1 MARRLSPV
9 VTLTAGAAIMGLALS
24 GCGSNSLS
32 TSTTTTTTAAA
43 AAQSVDP
50 ALVAKLPAKIKSAGQ
65 MVVGVDATYSPNE
78 FLNADGKT
86 VQGWDVDLFN
96 AVMQKFGIKVVWQPA
111 KFDSIITGV
120 QGGKYDAGVSSF
132 SIKRDREKQVNMV
145 SYFSSGTG
153 WAAAPGNPKKVDPL
167 NPCGLKVAVQKGTT
181 QEQDDMTP
189 KVKKCAA
196 AGKPID
202 LQIYDGQDQ
211 ATAAVVTGKADA
223 MLADSPVVGYA
234 IKQAGGKIAAVPP
247 VYGTAPYGF
256 VVPKADT
263 QFAQA
268 LAGALKSLEASG
280 AYKKALTTWGVEAG
294 AINSFVVNPPVNQ

>member
-1 MARRLSPV
+1 MARRLSPAI
-9 VTLTAGAAIMGLALS
+9 TFTTGAVIAGLALS
-24 GCGSNSLS
+24 ACGSSSLS
-32 TSTTTTTTAAA
+32 TPAASNSTSA
-43 AAQSVDP
+43 AAQAVDP

-65 MVVGVDATYSPNE
+65 VVVGTDATYAPNE

-86 VQGWDVDLFN
+86 VQGMDVDLFN
-96 AVMQKFGIKVVWQPA
+96 AVMQKFGVKVVWQPA

-120 QGGKYDAGVSSF
+120 QGGKYDVGVSSF
-132 SIKRDREKQVNMV
+132 SIKKAREAQVNMV
-145 SYFSSGTG
+145 SYLIAGTS
-153 WAAAPGNPKKVDPL
+153 WAAAPGNPKKVNPQ

-189 KVKKCAA
+189 KVKACAA

-234 IKQAGGKIAAVPP
+234 IKQAGGKLQEVGTP
-247 VYGTAPYGF
+247 YSTAPYGY

-263 QFAQA
+263 AFAA
-268 LAGALKSLEASG
+268 AIADALKSLDASG
-280 AYKKALTTWGVEAG
+280 DYKKILTTWGAQSG
-294 AINSFVVNPPVNQ
+294 AINDYAVNPPVSQ